1 MLAIRKAAP
10 SHRTVAVVNESSQKE
25 PTPENRYLKKMA
37 RIAGTD
43 MHQERID
50 ALFLRIKA
58 RLPELESVERD
69 LEEIEENGIYRF
81 YHGSYKVFYLQ
92 DPVKAAFALI
102 EEIGGESDPPNSEYA
117 RIVEAGT
124 THQFTA
130 TTNENWNAET
140 KPILEAFWHTKYFV
154 NMMVKYG
161 KKLEKVERALQPG
174 MAAVLYLFELR

>member
-1 MLAIRKAAP
+1 M
-10 SHRTVAVVNESSQKE
+10 SESSERE
-25 PTPENRYLKKMA
+25 PTPEDRYLKKMLGII
-37 RIAGTD
+37 RSNT
-43 MHQERID
+43 HQERIN

-58 RLPELESVERD
+58 RLPELMEIAAT
-69 LEEIEENGIYRF
+69 LEEDEEDGVYRL

-92 DPVKAAFALI
+92 DPVKAAFTLI
-102 EEIGGESDPPNSEYA
+102 KEIGGESDPPNSEYA

-124 THQFTA
+124 TRQFTA